1 MSTRVSTAVER
12 LVDTAPDAGFGL
24 WISASAKKV
33 VRRVGQEASSIL
45 SPTRRLGGLVFPE
58 LR

>member
-1 MSTRVSTAVER
+1 MRAVDFRVR
-12 LVDTAPDAGFGL
+12 
-24 WISASAKKV
+24 KKV

-45 SPTRRLGGLVFPE
+45 SPTRRLGGLFFPE